1 MRLKGFLITIVI
13 ILSLVFAILNWQV
26 LTTNVP
32 LNLIFFKIDFPL
44 GLGLLIS
51 GVLLS
56 LLFFIVS
63 LIDRAG
69 QLRQISRLERQLV
82 ELRHKLEQKR
92 LQELERLEKT
102 TQSGFSELKKVTT
115 EKITETG
122 SELKD
127 LLNVFDSKLS
137 ENLKVIESKILLL
150 RNELTST
157 VAKSEHNL
165 KKQVKEIIK
174 S

>member
-122 SELKD
+122 GELKD
-127 LLNVFDSKLS
+127 LLNVFDNKLS
-137 ENLKVIESKILLL
+137 ENLKAIESKILLV

-157 VAKSEHNL
+157 VAKTEDNL
-165 KKQVKEIIK
+165 KKQVKDIIK